1 MTELEVKRKLDE
13 AIKAL
18 EEYQKN
24 LESKKGLWFDDIKA
38 FARYYNLQDRLAFP
52 LDRTTA
58 ECMEN
63 HLIHLPSGGT
73 IEAVGT
79 MDI

>member
-24 LESKKGLWFDDIKA
+24 LESKKGLWFDDIKRNVEIITEKSHVLNA
-38 FARYYNLQDRLAFP
+38 AGSVC
-52 LDRTTA
+52 TA
-58 ECMEN
+58 CN
-63 HLIHLPSGGT
+63 GT
-73 IEAVGT
+73 GRR
-79 MDI
+79 